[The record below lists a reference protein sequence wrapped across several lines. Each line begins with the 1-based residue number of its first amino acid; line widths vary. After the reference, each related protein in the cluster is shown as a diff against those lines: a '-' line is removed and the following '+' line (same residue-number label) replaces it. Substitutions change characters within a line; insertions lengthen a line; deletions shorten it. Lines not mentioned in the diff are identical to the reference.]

1 MPEGPQSD
9 LSGDAL
15 RKRKREHLK
24 GSAVRWSAHCESR
37 SVTLTMG
44 GSLAPFVV
52 VASRTSMYAQEKG
65 RRMSGLEQ
73 RKSTHEDG

>member
-9 LSGDAL
+9 PSGDAL

-37 SVTLTMG
+37 SVALTMG
-44 GSLAPFVV
+44 GSLMFSCTAR
-52 VASRTSMYAQEKG
+52 SRRFKDKHVCTGEG
-65 RRMSGLEQ
+65 
-73 RKSTHEDG
+73 STDVWA